1 MEYKKC
7 KENTSAGRMYRIMHL
22 SCTPLHTFA
31 LLVLLVINP
40 VWAQDIHFSQLDV
53 DPLLF
58 NPAYSGFFEGRGR
71 FGVVY
76 RNQWASVTTPFQT
89 VTATAELNLTSSQ
102 RNRNAL
108 GAGLWVSNDR
118 AGTLNYGATTVSA
131 ILSYYQSFDR
141 DGSNILSVGLEA
153 GVGQSGFDVANI
165 VLDDETEEFVRN
177 RALYPTFGAGVAWFR
192 QYSDVFHTK
201 IGMSVRNINEPDI
214 SYTGLTDTR
223 LSRKYNFYARAEWRM
238 SVQVGIMPVVGYQR
252 QKRFSELVYGADV
265 RWYLREEPQDYL
277 ALTAGLIGRHGDAV
291 SMNLS
296 VLWRTWTFAFA
307 YDANVSKLAEA
318 SHTLGAFEIGILY
331 MMPKKNKKHKA
342 LPCPI
347 I

>member
-1 MEYKKC
+1 MKLKIIGLIGLIGLIVPMS
-7 KENTSAGRMYRIMHL
+7 NRAI
-22 SCTPLHTFA
+22 
-31 LLVLLVINP
+31 
-40 VWAQDIHFSQLDV
+40 AQDIHFSQLDV

-58 NPAYSGFFEGRGR
+58 NPAYSGFFDGFGR

-89 VTATAELNLTSSQ
+89 MTATAEFNITSSK

-131 ILSYYQSFDR
+131 IISYYQSFDR
-141 DGSNILSVGLEA
+141 NGNNILSVALEA
-153 GVGQSGFDVANI
+153 GAGQSGFDVANI
-165 VLDDETEEFVRN
+165 VLDDASEEFVRN
-177 RALYPTFGAGVAWFR
+177 RALYPVFGAGVAWFR
-192 QYSDVFHTK
+192 QYSDIFYTK
-201 IGMSVRNINEPDI
+201 IGLSVRNINEPDI

-223 LSRKYNFYARAEWRM
+223 LSRKYNIYARAEWRIKPQLGLM
-238 SVQVGIMPVVGYQR
+238 PIVGFQQ

-277 ALTAGLIGRHGDAV
+277 AFTAGLISRHGDAV
-291 SMNLS
+291 SINLS
-296 VLWRTWTFAFA
+296 VLWQRWTFAFA
-307 YDANVSKLAEA
+307 YDANISKLAEA

-331 MMPKKNKKHKA
+331 LVPKKDKKHRA

>member
-1 MEYKKC
+1 M
-7 KENTSAGRMYRIMHL
+7 
-22 SCTPLHTFA
+22 
-31 LLVLLVINP
+31 
-40 VWAQDIHFSQLDV
+40 

-102 RNRNAL
+102 RNRNAF

-118 AGTLNYGATTVSA
+118 AGALNYGATTLSA

-141 DGSNILSVGLEA
+141 DGTNILSVGVEA

-165 VLDDETEEFVRN
+165 VLDDATEEFVRN

-318 SHTLGAFEIGILY
+318 SHTLGALEIGILY

>member
-1 MEYKKC
+1 MEYKQC

-165 VLDDETEEFVRN
+165 VLYDETEEFVRN

-318 SHTLGAFEIGILY
+318 SHTLGALEIGILY